1 MNENTK
7 ENSVFELGNAL
18 KCSQVSA
25 VLLAIGMTWGVAQA
39 QQAPIRVGVTRQAD
53 TRIVIA
59 APAFASDA
67 STTQYARELSK
78 VIERDLDFS
87 GLFKIVMAPE
97 YPSRFRGFTNDVQS
111 INFNDWRGTPAE
123 FLIHAY
129 VFERDG
135 RLFAQC
141 RLFDVLVA
149 SQTLGTELNAQ
160 PKAWRQLGHRF
171 ADEVV
176 RYLTGVRG
184 VGSSEIVFSAGR
196 PGKKEIYVV
205 DYDGE
210 NLTQI
215 TKHNSIS
222 VTPQLS
228 PDSNRIAYMSFK
240 DRYPFLYIL
249 DRGAG
254 RLTPFSKRIGLNH
267 APAWAPDGRTLAL
280 CLSRDGNTEIYTKNM
295 DGSNERR
302 ITNDRASDTSP
313 TFAPDGRRIA
323 FVSDRVGRPN
333 IFVMD
338 INGRNI
344 QRLSFQGGNAYDPA
358 WSPDG
363 KSIAYVVEKSG
374 EGLEIWVMNHDGG
387 NAHRITNSGGSN
399 ESPSWSPDSRHLVF
413 ASSRTGNW
421 QLHTATL
428 ETGAIRKIPGLA
440 KFRTEGPSW
449 GLRRGS

>member
-1 MNENTK
+1 M
-7 ENSVFELGNAL
+7 
-18 KCSQVSA
+18 
-25 VLLAIGMTWGVAQA
+25 AIGMTWGVAQA
-39 QQAPIRVGVTRQAD
+39 QRPAIELEVDGRLD

-59 APAFASDA
+59 SPAFASDA

-87 GLFKIVMAPE
+87 GLFKIVATPE
-97 YPSRFRGFTNDVQS
+97 YPSGFRGFTNDARS
-111 INFNDWRGTPAE
+111 IKFNDWRGTPAE

-129 VFERDG
+129 VYEKDG
-135 RLFAQC
+135 ELYAEC

-149 SQTLGTELNAQ
+149 SQTLGNVYKAKPT
-160 PKAWRQLGHRF
+160 AWRQLGHSF

-184 VGSSEIVFSAGR
+184 IGRSEIVFSAGR
-196 PGKKEIYVV
+196 PGSKEIYVV

-267 APAWAPDGRTLAL
+267 APAWAPNGRTLAL
-280 CLSRDGNTEIYTKNM
+280 CLSRDGNTEIYTKNL

-338 INGRNI
+338 INGGNI
-344 QRLSFQGGNAYDPA
+344 QRLSFQGGSAYDPA

-363 KSIAYVVEKSG
+363 KSIAYVAEQSG
-374 EGLEIWVMNHDGG
+374 AGLEIWVMDATGS
-387 NAHRITNSGGSN
+387 NARRVTNSGGSN

-413 ASSRTGNW
+413 GSSRTGNW

-428 ETGAIRKIPGLA
+428 ETGVVRKIPGLA

-449 GLRRGS
+449 GVRRGS